1 MRTKKKSNGKR
12 IFYFVAV
19 LAVVLIGVIFATSD
33 IASAGTKDSVRTKY
47 FTSIEIQ
54 EGTSLWDI
62 AREYQTVEYTS
73 VEDYIK
79 EVKEINHMTGDVIYA
94 GSYLCIPYYSSESK

>member
-1 MRTKKKSNGKR
+1 MKNKRKRNGKR
-12 IFYFVAV
+12 VFYFAAV
-19 LAVVLIGVIFATSD
+19 LVVVLVGVIFTTSD

-62 AREYQTVEYTS
+62 AKAYQTEEYAST
-73 VEDYIK
+73 EEYIK
-79 EVKEINHMTGDVIYA
+79 EVKKINHMTGDIIYA
-94 GSYLCIPYYSSESK
+94 GSYLCIPYYSSEDK